1 VSVIQYYDNTSYYN
15 ILADLPCS
23 IIETKYLGK
32 LPETTLTVND
42 EEIISAWSFTSSN
55 MVTGLYNNEIK
66 YGVVSTINDDWG
78 IMIPSSLY
86 IKTGEFQ
93 DVKNNKV
100 LSSYIKILTS
110 SDTEVFIP
118 EGTIVSSIVPPGSII
133 EDTVYV
139 DKYEDVYGLCSE
151 FITEYNQKYWLRDF
165 TYETVDSPKIQNE
178 ILYYEQYF
186 DVLKN
191 AQTKEQKFE
200 IYKNEVY
207 PSLTKVW

>member
-1 VSVIQYYDNTSYYN
+1 
-15 ILADLPCS
+15 
-23 IIETKYLGK
+23 
-32 LPETTLTVND
+32 
-42 EEIISAWSFTSSN
+42 
-55 MVTGLYNNEIK
+55 
-66 YGVVSTINDDWG
+66 
-78 IMIPSSLY
+78 
-86 IKTGEFQ
+86 
-93 DVKNNKV
+93 
-100 LSSYIKILTS
+100 
-110 SDTEVFIP
+110 VFIP